1 MESPKAKSGR
11 KGLAPSALDS
21 AATGQTKPTQS
32 LSTKR
37 NELKLRSVSESSD
50 ELQGE
55 VTTQPI
61 PKDIDERQTRARL
74 PTKEHFVSPD
84 RSSPTDIVPTKFEGS
99 NKKAKRKHNISER
112 LDIIYLLF
120 GHDATKSGV
129 NGRRTAD
136 LNHERIEI
144 EGKMPGMGLP
154 VSIELRKVVKIF
166 HGKDP
171 SRKVRLFLSKGA
183 SPHLGERVDIEF
195 WNSQMKHQL
204 LHVLRDKEIA
214 IHAKES
220 DFMDK
225 AFQTHK
231 FEAQNHQHSKRPLP
245 EHDSTSQPS
254 ANCPARQK
262 ISSNLQGSV
271 DEPGSKRVKQ
281 DLSSSSI
288 ARTGNGITATRA
300 PEGDGKT
307 ESASGVEIP
316 VKTFHETQAS
326 LERETR
332 STRRLRRDADDSA
345 DSHPSHS
352 RPIRAKDENREKWKK
367 PMVYPR
373 VGKRRAEVNVEDRDR
388 LREGEFLNDNLVGF
402 YLRFLEDH
410 LQRTNP
416 DVAEGIYLF
425 NSYFFPTLKNGRSIN
440 YSAVEK
446 WTRNIDLFSYDYV
459 IVPVNQDLH
468 WYFAIICNLPSLDLP
483 CASPADQSSAP
494 ASDKEISTQPESEV
508 HEISESPEPE
518 LVSATTNTTFG
529 AQFDQ
534 PRTEKEGKPAATE
547 EVDSSTQG
555 SEEQKQDVSSPGS
568 WPDGAENI
576 TSPPPKELPGR
587 WWDQTNPTTSVNQ
600 FGLNSKK
607 KGRPD
612 LKLHPRQ
619 TTIITFDSLDLPRSP
634 TIRLLREYICQEAL
648 SKRGVEID
656 PKEIKGMRARQIPLQ
671 PNFSDCGL
679 YLLAYIEK
687 FVQDP
692 DTFITR
698 VMQRDMDAH
707 VDWPPLGSGML
718 RHRLRKF
725 LDDMYEEQKK
735 HESTSV
741 MADQPRVSFLLG
753 PPLPSQEDDE
763 DRLEERRP
771 ATPGRSE
778 NLKPVQEDHVKGTGE
793 DHLSV
798 EIQVKAT
805 PPPGEPERPKKS
817 PQGKRKG

>member
-1 MESPKAKSGR
+1 
-11 KGLAPSALDS
+11 
-21 AATGQTKPTQS
+21 
-32 LSTKR
+32 
-37 NELKLRSVSESSD
+37 
-50 ELQGE
+50 
-55 VTTQPI
+55 
-61 PKDIDERQTRARL
+61 
-74 PTKEHFVSPD
+74 
-84 RSSPTDIVPTKFEGS
+84 
-99 NKKAKRKHNISER
+99 
-112 LDIIYLLF
+112 
-120 GHDATKSGV
+120 
-129 NGRRTAD
+129 
-136 LNHERIEI
+136 
-144 EGKMPGMGLP
+144 
-154 VSIELRKVVKIF
+154 
-166 HGKDP
+166 
-171 SRKVRLFLSKGA
+171 
-183 SPHLGERVDIEF
+183 
-195 WNSQMKHQL
+195 
-204 LHVLRDKEIA
+204 
-214 IHAKES
+214 
-220 DFMDK
+220 
-225 AFQTHK
+225 
-231 FEAQNHQHSKRPLP
+231 
-245 EHDSTSQPS
+245 
-254 ANCPARQK
+254 
-262 ISSNLQGSV
+262 
-271 DEPGSKRVKQ
+271 
-281 DLSSSSI
+281 
-288 ARTGNGITATRA
+288 
-300 PEGDGKT
+300 
-307 ESASGVEIP
+307 
-316 VKTFHETQAS
+316 
-326 LERETR
+326 
-332 STRRLRRDADDSA
+332 
-345 DSHPSHS
+345 
-352 RPIRAKDENREKWKK
+352 
-367 PMVYPR
+367 MVYPR
-373 VGKRRAEVNVEDRDR
+373 IGKKRAEVNVEDRDR

-416 DVAEGIYLF
+416 DVAEGIYFF

-468 WYFAIICNLPSLDLP
+468 WYFAIICNLPSLDIP
-483 CASPADQSSAP
+483 FAGPADQSSAP
-494 ASDKEISTQPESEV
+494 VSDKEISTQPESEV

-518 LVSATTNTTFG
+518 LVSATTNNTFG

-534 PRTEKEGKPAATE
+534 NRTEKEGKPATTE
-547 EVDSSTQG
+547 EVDSSMQG
-555 SEEQKQDVSSPGS
+555 SEEQKQDISSPGS

-634 TIRLLREYICQEAL
+634 TIRLLREYICQEAV

-707 VDWPPLGSGML
+707 ADWPPLGSGML

-735 HESTSV
+735 QESRSV
-741 MADQPRVSFLLG
+741 MADQPRISYLLG
-753 PPLPSQEDDE
+753 PPLPGQEDDE
-763 DRLEERRP
+763 DGLEEQRP

-778 NLKPVQEDHVKGTGE
+778 NSKPVQEDHVKGTSE
-793 DHLSV
+793 DHLSI